1 MGTPDLAVT
10 ILDKMIKSDHEIIA
24 VVTQPDKKKGR
35 GKLLSPPPVKEL
47 ALKHGLPVYQP
58 KKVRDQEFIDEV
70 ARLKPDL
77 IVVAAFGQILS
88 KELLDLP
95 KHGCINVH
103 TSLLPKYRGASPIQY
118 AIIDGEEKTGVTI
131 MHMDIGLDTGDIILQ
146 KEIDISKDETAGTL
160 HDKLANLGADA
171 LLESLDDIESGRAKR
186 IPQDD
191 SKATHVKTLDKEMGE
206 IDFGEPAI
214 RIERLIRGLNPWP
227 SAYTF
232 IDGKVLKIWRAHVE
246 ETESSSPENVPG
258 EIVEV
263 RKDEIA
269 VITGQ
274 GLLVITELQLVG
286 KKRMSTGAFLLGYQL
301 EEGCILGNR

>member
-274 GLLVITELQLVG
+274 GLLVITELQLAG
-286 KKRMSTGAFLLGYQL
+286 KKRM
-301 EEGCILGNR
+301 